1 MKRGKRGKVE
11 DATTPGGEDD
21 WEYKEEWE
29 ELVSDI
35 VSFRDSILPDAE
47 ANLRAAEE
55 RLKDGKGKEHN
66 VEVARC
72 RLERA
77 REVVAMADR
86 WCIGDRADF
95 ERQVECIQEYIEYG
109 EWFDIPIGFIN
120 ETADKLEA
128 ARRRFDEEEGFSDF
142 KSVLLDRGSSAASS
156 LFKLMRSSYM
166 LERGFYSGNRE
177 RLNYPWERF
186 DSAFWGFRDA
196 LQRRFP
202 DYGAELERVFR
213 LANDFIGDCEINN
226 WHGYDLSNWVLLVP
240 AAERRAEEKAE
251 DVIDKMRGVFDKLAF
266 TSTVADG
273 KGDAGNERGGN
284 ETSGKKRRCK
294 AVSRYA
300 GRTVQGDGEY
310 LGKHL
315 NVSADSKSIELGKVE
330 YTFPPRA
337 VPLVDALVKAVENG
351 KGEGWIDPKPF
362 TRGQKWQNLV
372 KDNTIEQ
379 AIEGQ
384 GNGNKPTGI
393 IRLNPVKF
401 K

>member
-1 MKRGKRGKVE
+1 MKRGKRGKVK

-35 VSFRDSILPDAE
+35 CSFRDSILPDAE

-55 RLKDGKGKEHN
+55 RLKDGKGKKHD

-77 REVVAMADR
+77 REVVSMANY
-86 WCIGDRADF
+86 WCIKDRADF
-95 ERQVECIQEYIEYG
+95 ERQMECIQEYIEYG
-109 EWFDIPIGFIN
+109 EWFDVPIGLIN

-128 ARRRFDEEEGFSDF
+128 ARRRFDEEGFSDF
-142 KSVLLDRGSSAASS
+142 KNVLLDRGSSAASS
-156 LFKLMRSSYM
+156 LFTLMKSPYM

-177 RLNYPWERF
+177 RLNDPWERF

-202 DYGAELERVFR
+202 DYGAALERVFR
-213 LANDFIGDCEINN
+213 LANDFIGDCEINH
-226 WHGYDLSNWVLLVP
+226 WHGGGLPPTMDMVE
-240 AAERRAEEKAE
+240 AERRAYEKAE
-251 DVIDKMRGVFDKLAF
+251 EVIDKMRGVFDKLAF
-266 TSTVADG
+266 TSTVADS
-273 KGDAGNERGGN
+273 KGDAGGNERGGN
-284 ETSGKKRRCK
+284 ETSGKMRRCK
-294 AVSRYA
+294 VASCYA
-300 GRTVQGDGEY
+300 GKTVRGDGKY
-310 LGKHL
+310 LGL
-315 NVSADSKSIELGKVE
+315 SLTVSEDSKGIILGNTD

-337 VPLVDALVKAVENG
+337 VSLVDALVKAVENG

-362 TRGQKWQNLV
+362 ARGQKWQNLV

-379 AIEGQ
+379 AIEGHE
-384 GNGNKPTGI
+384 NGNKPTGL
-393 IRLNPVKF
+393 IRLNPDKF